1 MCCCGKKRCQI
12 CKLVKVGSVF
22 ESSVEDRTFHI
33 NHSFNCDSAGVV
45 YLLTCKICSK
55 QYVGSTITA
64 FRTRF
69 NNHRSSLS
77 RYDHQGKRGICG
89 QYLYFH
95 FYSEA
100 HTGVKDIQIQIVT
113 KCKVGILD
121 K

>member
-77 RYDHQGKRGICG
+77 RYDQGKRGICG

-100 HTGVKDIQIQIVT
+100 HTGVEDIQIQIIT